1 MRRSVASCNHSL
13 SACEKSGRVRLVY
26 QQAAACWL
34 ATQLVLWRR
43 EACTASTRW
52 YAYVVD
58 VVWNADWLLGV
69 LREQLDGESWLITDV
84 IALEREVGTAWL
96 GELAWMCEG
105 ASAPSPFRA
114 HHCVSSARSTVRG
127 PKAGD
132 GRRKLFN
139 GLELGPW
146 SPWCDLLLFIFSHLL
161 SMILGR

>member
-1 MRRSVASCNHSL
+1 MVAIDLFISMRRLAGLLQNL
-13 SACEKSGRVRLVY
+13 SYGGVKPVRRHPVGMLTW
-26 QQAAACWL
+26 WL
-34 ATQLVLWRR
+34 WCGMLTG
-43 EACTASTRW
+43 
-52 YAYVVD
+52 
-58 VVWNADWLLGV
+58 LLGV
-69 LREQLDGESWLITDV
+69 HREQLDGEFWLITDV
-84 IALEREVGTAWL
+84 IALERDVGTAWL

-114 HHCVSSARSTVRG
+114 HRCVSSARSTVG
-127 PKAGD
+127 GLKAGD